1 MPSECETRLTIG
13 GYLPANVMNMTIRR
27 TMILA
32 AAILATATAASAQET
47 PKWLR
52 KSAISPDGSK
62 VAFCYKGDIFTV
74 GVNGGR
80 ALQITTNQAYD
91 SDPLWTPDGK
101 KIVFSSYRAGSK
113 DIFITSAEG
122 GVPKRLTDYPGNE
135 TPLCVLDGGRVLFQ
149 ANIQQDEVYGGFPG
163 DPQIWQVDE
172 NARRPQLVT
181 SMPLMAMSV
190 NNSGEVIYE
199 DYKGYEDPLRKHHQS
214 SVTRDIW
221 LYKPAGTQGDRFRVT
236 GDGTFTKL
244 TSFVGEDRNPVFAAD
259 GKTYYYI
266 SEADGTL
273 NVYKS
278 SIDNPGQ
285 TTQLTRF
292 KDNPVRF
299 LSVAD
304 NGTLC
309 FSWNGDLYTMADGKE
324 AKKLDITVAKDETEN
339 DVEYLTF
346 SAGASSMAVSP
357 DGKEIAVVIRGDVF
371 VTSADYKTTKRI
383 TNTPEQERNVS
394 FSKDGRELYYSSER
408 NGHWGIYKTSLTDK
422 KEKRFTYAT
431 KFKEELVTSESET
444 CFQPVVSPDGEW
456 VAFLRDRTELVIK
469 STKDGKEKSLLKGV
483 NYSYADGDQSFEWS
497 PDSKYLL
504 SNYQINGGWNNSDV
518 ALIDIESGKITNLT
532 ESGYSDGNFK
542 WTLKGKAM
550 AWESDKDGY
559 RSHGSWGAESDI
571 YIMFFDGK
579 EMTKFYQDKEDAEI
593 AKAIEN
599 GDKPEKKIEKEE
611 KKEKKDS
618 VKQAEKPK
626 KLILDLE
633 NREFRTARLTRFSG
647 RLGDFYLTQDGTKLF
662 YTTRLEKSYDLC
674 QMDIKKGDVKIIKKG
689 VYGSLVP
696 SSDDKDLYVFTGSS
710 ITKITIA
717 SGAMTTISFSGDYE
731 FKPKAERDYIFGHVW
746 KQVNE
751 KFYDPQIHGI
761 DWEGYKKNY
770 EQFMPYI
777 SNNFD
782 FQDLLSEMLGE
793 LNGSHTGARYYSRSK
808 YTMGWLGAIYDYDYE
823 GDGLKIAEV
832 LPGGALNLVDSEIKA
847 GDIIESIDGQPIK
860 AGESWFG
867 LLRNKAG
874 KKVAVVVKKGKKDV
888 ELFVEPGYSESSL
901 MYRRWVKQREEMTDK
916 LSGGTVGYTHVQGM
930 DSPSFRTVYSK
941 LLGKYRAAD
950 AAVVDTRHNGGG
962 WLHDDLATFLSGKEY
977 IRFTPRGQYI
987 GSEPYNKWRKPS
999 CVLMCEDNYS
1009 DACGF
1014 PYTYRTLGVGKLIGM
1029 PVPGTMT
1036 AVWWE
1041 TQINGM
1047 VFGIPQVGSFG
1058 LKEGRYLENLQIEP
1072 DIKVDNDPASVLR
1085 GEDKQLEAAVK
1096 EMMKTK

>member
-1 MPSECETRLTIG
+1 M
-13 GYLPANVMNMTIRR
+13 
-27 TMILA
+27 
-32 AAILATATAASAQET
+32 ATATAMTAQET

-52 KSAISPDGSK
+52 KSAISPDGTK

-74 GVNGGR
+74 DVNGGR

-101 KIVFSSYRAGSK
+101 RIVFSSYRAGSK
-113 DIFITSAEG
+113 DIFMTSAEG
-122 GVPKRLTDYPGNE
+122 GVPRRLTDYPGNE

-149 ANIQQDEVYGGFPG
+149 ANIQQDAFYGGFPG
-163 DPQIWQVDE
+163 NPQVWQVDE
-172 NARRPQLVT
+172 KAGRTQLVT

-221 LYKPAGTQGDRFRVT
+221 LYKPASAQGERFRVT

-244 TSFVGEDRNPVFAAD
+244 TSFIGEDRNPVFAAD

-273 NVYKS
+273 NVYKAS
-278 SIDNPGQ
+278 TGNPGEPK
-285 TTQLTRF
+285 QLTHF

-299 LSVAD
+299 LSVAG

-309 FSWNGDLYTMADGKE
+309 FSWNGDLYTMTDGGE
-324 AKKLDITVAKDETEN
+324 PKKLDITVAKDETEN

-346 SAGASSMAVSP
+346 STGASSMAVSP

-444 CFQPVVSPDGEW
+444 CFQPVVSPDGKW

-483 NYSYADGDQSFEWS
+483 NYSYADGDQGFEWS

-504 SNYQINGGWNNSDV
+504 SNYQINGGWNNSDI
-518 ALIDIESGKITNLT
+518 ALIDIESGEITNLT
-532 ESGYSDGNFK
+532 QSGYSDGNFK

-593 AKAIEN
+593 AKALED
-599 GDKPEKKIEKEE
+599 GDKSEKKIEKEE

-618 VKQAEKPK
+618 VKQAEKPE
-626 KLILDLE
+626 KLVLDLE

-674 QMDIKKGDVKIIKKG
+674 QMDIKKGDVKVIKKG

-696 SSDDKDLYVFTGSS
+696 SADDKDLYVFTGSS

-717 SGAMTTISFSGDYE
+717 SGATSTISFSGDYE

-761 DWEGYKKNY
+761 DWAGYKKNY
-770 EQFMPYI
+770 ERFMPYI
-777 SNNFD
+777 ANNFD

-793 LNGSHTGARYYSRSK
+793 LNGSHTGARYSQRSK
-808 YTMGWLGAIYDYDYE
+808 FTMGWLGAIYDYDYE

-832 LPGGALNLVDSEIKA
+832 LPGGALNLADSEIKA

-874 KKVAVVVKKGKKDV
+874 KKVAIVVKKGKKDV
-888 ELFVEPGYSESSL
+888 EMFIEPGYSESSL

-916 LSGGTVGYTHVQGM
+916 MSGGKVGYTHVQGM

-1058 LKEGRYLENLQIEP
+1058 LKEGKYLENQQIEP

>member
-1 MPSECETRLTIG
+1 MF
-13 GYLPANVMNMTIRR
+13 MNMTIRR

-32 AAILATATAASAQET
+32 AAILATATAMTAQET

-91 SDPLWTPDGK
+91 SDPIWTPDGK

-113 DIFITSAEG
+113 DIFITSPEG
-122 GVPKRLTDYPGNE
+122 GAPKRLTDYPGNE
-135 TPLCVLDGGRVLFQ
+135 TPLCVIGDGRVLFQ
-149 ANIQQDEVYGGFPG
+149 ASIQPDAVYGGFPG
-163 DPQIWQVDE
+163 TPQIWQVGE
-172 NARRPQLVT
+172 NGGRPQLVT

-199 DYKGYEDPLRKHHQS
+199 DYKGYEDPLRKHHHS

-221 LYKPAGTQGDRFRVT
+221 LYKPASAQGDRFRVT
-236 GDGTFTKL
+236 GDGAFTKL

-273 NVYKS
+273 NVHKS
-278 SIDNPGQ
+278 STDNPGQ
-285 TTQLTRF
+285 TTQLTKF

-299 LSVAD
+299 LSVAG

-309 FSWNGDLYTMADGKE
+309 FSWNGDLYTMKE
-324 AKKLDITVAKDETEN
+324 GSEPQKLDITVAKDETEN

-422 KEKRFTYAT
+422 KEKMFTYAT
-431 KFKEELVTSESET
+431 KFKEELVTSENET
-444 CFQPVVSPDGEW
+444 CFQPVVSPDGKW

-483 NYSYADGDQSFEWS
+483 NYSYADGDQEFEWS

-504 SNYQINGGWNNSDV
+504 SNYQINGGWNNSDI
-518 ALIDIESGKITNLT
+518 ALIDIESGEITNLT
-532 ESGYSDGNFK
+532 QSGYSDGNFK
-542 WTLKGKAM
+542 WALKGKAM

-593 AKAIEN
+593 AKALED
-599 GDKPEKKIEKEE
+599 GDKSEKKIEKEE

-618 VKQAEKPK
+618 VKQAEKPER
-626 KLILDLE
+626 LVLDLE
-633 NREFRTARLTRFSG
+633 NRDYRTARLTRISG

-662 YTTRLEKSYDLC
+662 YTKLLEKSYDLC
-674 QMDIKKGDVKIIKKG
+674 QMDVKKGDVKVIKKG
-689 VYGSLVP
+689 VRGALIP
-696 SSDDKDLYVFTGSS
+696 SADDKFLYVFTGSTIS
-710 ITKITIA
+710 KLTIA
-717 SGAMTTISFSGDYE
+717 TGATSAIAFSGDYE

-770 EQFMPYI
+770 EQFMPHI
-777 SNNFD
+777 ANNFD

-808 YTMGWLGAIYDYDYE
+808 FTMGWLGAIYDYDYE

-832 LPGGALNLVDSEIKA
+832 LPGGALNLADSEIKA

-867 LLRNKAG
+867 LLRNRAG
-874 KKVAVVVKKGKKDV
+874 KKVSVVVRKGKKDV
-888 ELFVEPGYSESSL
+888 EMFVEPGYSEYSL

-1058 LKEGRYLENLQIEP
+1058 LKEGKYLENQQIEP

>member
-1 MPSECETRLTIG
+1 M
-13 GYLPANVMNMTIRR
+13 
-27 TMILA
+27 
-32 AAILATATAASAQET
+32 
-47 PKWLR
+47 
-52 KSAISPDGSK
+52 
-62 VAFCYKGDIFTV
+62 
-74 GVNGGR
+74 
-80 ALQITTNQAYD
+80 
-91 SDPLWTPDGK
+91 
-101 KIVFSSYRAGSK
+101 
-113 DIFITSAEG
+113 
-122 GVPKRLTDYPGNE
+122 
-135 TPLCVLDGGRVLFQ
+135 
-149 ANIQQDEVYGGFPG
+149 
-163 DPQIWQVDE
+163 
-172 NARRPQLVT
+172 
-181 SMPLMAMSV
+181 
-190 NNSGEVIYE
+190 
-199 DYKGYEDPLRKHHQS
+199 
-214 SVTRDIW
+214 
-221 LYKPAGTQGDRFRVT
+221 
-236 GDGTFTKL
+236 
-244 TSFVGEDRNPVFAAD
+244 
-259 GKTYYYI
+259 
-266 SEADGTL
+266 
-273 NVYKS
+273 
-278 SIDNPGQ
+278 
-285 TTQLTRF
+285 
-292 KDNPVRF
+292 
-299 LSVAD
+299 
-304 NGTLC
+304 
-309 FSWNGDLYTMADGKE
+309 
-324 AKKLDITVAKDETEN
+324 
-339 DVEYLTF
+339 
-346 SAGASSMAVSP
+346 
-357 DGKEIAVVIRGDVF
+357 
-371 VTSADYKTTKRI
+371 
-383 TNTPEQERNVS
+383 
-394 FSKDGRELYYSSER
+394 
-408 NGHWGIYKTSLTDK
+408 
-422 KEKRFTYAT
+422 
-431 KFKEELVTSESET
+431 TSESET
-444 CFQPVVSPDGEW
+444 CFQPVVSPDGKW

-483 NYSYADGDQSFEWS
+483 NYSYADGDQGFEWS

-504 SNYQINGGWNNSDV
+504 SNYQINGGWNNSDI
-518 ALIDIESGKITNLT
+518 ALIDIESGEITNLT
-532 ESGYSDGNFK
+532 QSGYSDGNFK

-593 AKAIEN
+593 AKALED
-599 GDKPEKKIEKEE
+599 GDKSEKKIEKEE

-618 VKQAEKPK
+618 VKQAEKPE
-626 KLILDLE
+626 KLVLDLE

-674 QMDIKKGDVKIIKKG
+674 QMDIKKGDVKVIKKG

-696 SSDDKDLYVFTGSS
+696 SADDKDLYVFTGSS

-717 SGAMTTISFSGDYE
+717 SGATSTISFSGDYE

-751 KFYDPQIHGI
+751 KFYDTQIHGI
-761 DWEGYKKNY
+761 DWAGYKKNY
-770 EQFMPYI
+770 ERFMPYI
-777 SNNFD
+777 ANNFD

-793 LNGSHTGARYYSRSK
+793 LNGSHTGARYSQRSK
-808 YTMGWLGAIYDYDYE
+808 FTMGWLGAIYDYDYE
-823 GDGLKIAEV
+823 GEGLKIAEV
-832 LPGGALNLVDSEIKA
+832 LPGGALNLADSEIKA

-874 KKVAVVVKKGKKDV
+874 KKVAIVVKKGKKDV
-888 ELFVEPGYSESSL
+888 EMFIEPGYSESSL
-901 MYRRWVKQREEMTDK
+901 MYRRWVKQREEMTDR

-977 IRFTPRGQYI
+977 IRFMPRGQYI

-1058 LKEGRYLENLQIEP
+1058 LKEGKYLENQQIEP

>member
-1 MPSECETRLTIG
+1 
-13 GYLPANVMNMTIRR
+13 
-27 TMILA
+27 MILA
-32 AAILATATAASAQET
+32 AAILATATAMTAQET

-74 GVNGGR
+74 DVKGGR
-80 ALQITTNQAYD
+80 ALQITANQSYD
-91 SDPLWTPDGK
+91 SDPIWTLDGK
-101 KIVFSSYRAGSK
+101 EIVFSSYRAGSK

-122 GVPKRLTDYPGNE
+122 GAPKRLTDYPGNE
-135 TPLCVLDGGRVLFQ
+135 TPLCVLGDGRVLFQ
-149 ANIQQDEVYGGFPG
+149 ASIQPDAVYGGFPG
-163 DPQIWQVDE
+163 TPQIWQVGE
-172 NARRPQLVT
+172 NGGRPQLVT

-199 DYKGYEDPLRKHHQS
+199 DYKGYEDPLRKHHHS

-221 LYKPAGTQGDRFRVT
+221 LYKPASAQGERFRVT
-236 GDGTFTKL
+236 GDGAFTKL

-273 NVYKS
+273 NVYRAS
-278 SIDNPGQ
+278 TDNPGQ
-285 TTQLTRF
+285 TAQLTEF

-299 LSVAD
+299 LSVAG

-309 FSWNGDLYTMADGKE
+309 FSWNGDLYTMKE
-324 AKKLDITVAKDETEN
+324 GSEPQKLDITVAKDETEN

-422 KEKRFTYAT
+422 KEKMFTYAT
-431 KFKEELVTSESET
+431 KFKEELVTSENET
-444 CFQPVVSPDGEW
+444 CFQPVVSPDGKW

-483 NYSYADGDQSFEWS
+483 NYSYADGDQEFEWS

-504 SNYQINGGWNNSDV
+504 SNYQINGGWNNSDI
-518 ALIDIESGKITNLT
+518 ALIDIESGEITNLT
-532 ESGYSDGNFK
+532 QSGYSDGNFK
-542 WTLKGKAM
+542 WALKGKAM

-593 AKAIEN
+593 AKALED
-599 GDKPEKKIEKEE
+599 GDKSEKKIEKEE

-618 VKQAEKPK
+618 VKQAEKPE
-626 KLILDLE
+626 KLVLDLE
-633 NREFRTARLTRFSG
+633 NREYRTARLTRISG

-662 YTTRLEKSYDLC
+662 YTKLLEKSYDLC
-674 QMDIKKGDVKIIKKG
+674 QMDVKKGDVKVIKKG
-689 VYGSLVP
+689 VRGALIP
-696 SSDDKDLYVFTGSS
+696 SADDKFLYVFTGST
-710 ITKITIA
+710 ITKLTIA
-717 SGAMTTISFSGDYE
+717 SGATSAITFSGDYE

-777 SNNFD
+777 ANNFD

-823 GDGLKIAEV
+823 GDGLKIAEI
-832 LPGGALNLVDSEIKA
+832 LPGGALNLADSEIKA

-888 ELFVEPGYSESSL
+888 ELFVEPGYSEYSL
-901 MYRRWVKQREEMTDK
+901 MYRRWVKQREDMTDK

-1058 LKEGRYLENLQIEP
+1058 LKEGKYLENQQIEP

>member
-1 MPSECETRLTIG
+1 MF
-13 GYLPANVMNMTIRR
+13 MNMTIRR

-32 AAILATATAASAQET
+32 AAILATATAMTAQET

-91 SDPLWTPDGK
+91 SDPIWTPDGK

-113 DIFITSAEG
+113 DIFITSPEG
-122 GVPKRLTDYPGNE
+122 GAPKRLTDYPGNE
-135 TPLCVLDGGRVLFQ
+135 TPLCVIGDGRVLFQ
-149 ANIQQDEVYGGFPG
+149 ASIQPDAVYGGFPG
-163 DPQIWQVDE
+163 TPQIWQVGE
-172 NARRPQLVT
+172 NGGRPQLVT

-199 DYKGYEDPLRKHHQS
+199 DYKGYEDPLRKHHHS

-221 LYKPAGTQGDRFRVT
+221 LYKPASAQGDRFRVT
-236 GDGTFTKL
+236 GDGAFTKL

-273 NVYKS
+273 NVHKS
-278 SIDNPGQ
+278 STDNPGQ
-285 TTQLTRF
+285 TTQLTKF

-299 LSVAD
+299 LSVAG

-309 FSWNGDLYTMADGKE
+309 FSWNGDLYTMKE
-324 AKKLDITVAKDETEN
+324 GSEPQKLDITVAKDETEN

-422 KEKRFTYAT
+422 KEKMFTYAT
-431 KFKEELVTSESET
+431 KFKEELVTSENET
-444 CFQPVVSPDGEW
+444 CFQPVVSPDGKW

-483 NYSYADGDQSFEWS
+483 NYSYADGDQEFEWS

-504 SNYQINGGWNNSDV
+504 SNYQINGGWNNSDI
-518 ALIDIESGKITNLT
+518 ALIDIESGEITNLT
-532 ESGYSDGNFK
+532 QSGYSDGNFK
-542 WTLKGKAM
+542 WALKGKAM

-593 AKAIEN
+593 AKALED
-599 GDKPEKKIEKEE
+599 GDKSEKKIEKEE

-618 VKQAEKPK
+618 VKQAEKPER
-626 KLILDLE
+626 LVLDLE
-633 NREFRTARLTRFSG
+633 NRDYRTARLTRISG

-662 YTTRLEKSYDLC
+662 YTKLLEKSYDLC
-674 QMDIKKGDVKIIKKG
+674 QMDVKKGDVKVIKKG
-689 VYGSLVP
+689 VRGALIP
-696 SSDDKDLYVFTGSS
+696 SADDKFLYVFTGSTIS
-710 ITKITIA
+710 KLTIA
-717 SGAMTTISFSGDYE
+717 TGATSAIAFSGDYE

-770 EQFMPYI
+770 EQFMPHI
-777 SNNFD
+777 ANNFD

-808 YTMGWLGAIYDYDYE
+808 FTMGWLGAIYDYDYE

-832 LPGGALNLVDSEIKA
+832 LPGGALNLADSEIKA

-867 LLRNKAG
+867 LLRNRAG
-874 KKVAVVVKKGKKDV
+874 KKVSVVVRKGKKDV
-888 ELFVEPGYSESSL
+888 EMFVEPGYSEYSL

-1058 LKEGRYLENLQIEP
+1058 LKEGRYLENQQIEP
-1072 DIKVDNDPASVLR
+1072 DIKIDNDPASVLR
-1085 GEDKQLEAAVK
+1085 GEDRQLEAAVK

>member
-1 MPSECETRLTIG
+1 
-13 GYLPANVMNMTIRR
+13 MTLRR
-27 TMILA
+27 TLILA
-32 AAILATATAASAQET
+32 AAVMATATAMTAQET

-52 KSAISPDGSK
+52 KSAISPDGTK

-74 GVNGGR
+74 DVNGGR

-101 KIVFSSYRAGSK
+101 RIVFSSYRAGSK

-122 GVPKRLTDYPGNE
+122 GVPRRLTDYPGNE

-149 ANIQQDEVYGGFPG
+149 ANIQQDAVYGEFPG
-163 DPQIWQVDE
+163 SPQVWQVDE
-172 NARRPQLVT
+172 KAGRPQLVT

-221 LYKPAGTQGDRFRVT
+221 LYKPASAQGERFRVT

-244 TSFVGEDRNPVFAAD
+244 TSFIGEDRNPVFAAD

-273 NVYKS
+273 NVHKASITEPGKS
-278 SIDNPGQ
+278 
-285 TTQLTRF
+285 TQLTKF

-299 LSVAD
+299 LSVAG

-309 FSWNGDLYTMADGKE
+309 FSWNGDLYTMTDGGE
-324 AKKLDITVAKDETEN
+324 PKKLDITVAKDETEN

-346 SAGASSMAVSP
+346 STGASSMAVSP

-444 CFQPVVSPDGEW
+444 CFQPVVSPDGKW

-483 NYSYADGDQSFEWS
+483 NYSYADGDQGFEWS

-504 SNYQINGGWNNSDV
+504 SNYQINGGWNNSDI
-518 ALIDIESGKITNLT
+518 ALIDIESGEITNLT
-532 ESGYSDGNFK
+532 QSGYSDGNFK

-559 RSHGSWGAESDI
+559 RSHGSWGAENDI

-593 AKAIEN
+593 AKALED
-599 GDKPEKKIEKEE
+599 GDKSEKKIEKEE

-618 VKQAEKPK
+618 VKQAEKPE
-626 KLILDLE
+626 KLVLDLE

-674 QMDIKKGDVKIIKKG
+674 QMDIKKGDVKVIKKG

-696 SSDDKDLYVFTGSS
+696 SADDKDLYVFTGSS

-717 SGAMTTISFSGDYE
+717 SGATSTISFSGDYE

-761 DWEGYKKNY
+761 DWAGYKKNY
-770 EQFMPYI
+770 ERFMPYI
-777 SNNFD
+777 ANNFD

-793 LNGSHTGARYYSRSK
+793 LNGSHTGARYSQRSK
-808 YTMGWLGAIYDYDYE
+808 FTMGWLGAIYDYDYE

-832 LPGGALNLVDSEIKA
+832 LPGGALNLADSEIKA

-874 KKVAVVVKKGKKDV
+874 KKVAIVVKKGKKDV
-888 ELFVEPGYSESSL
+888 ELFIEPGYSESSL

-916 LSGGTVGYTHVQGM
+916 MSGGKVGYTHVQGM

-977 IRFTPRGQYI
+977 IRFMPRGQYI

-1058 LKEGRYLENLQIEP
+1058 LKEGKYLENQQIEP

>member
-1 MPSECETRLTIG
+1 
-13 GYLPANVMNMTIRR
+13 
-27 TMILA
+27 MILA
-32 AAILATATAASAQET
+32 AAILSAASAMTAQET

-52 KSAISPDGSK
+52 KNAISPDGSK

-101 KIVFSSYRAGSK
+101 RIVFSSYRAGSK

-122 GVPKRLTDYPGNE
+122 GAPKRLTDYPGNE
-135 TPLCVLDGGRVLFQ
+135 TPLCVLGDGRVLFQ
-149 ANIQQDEVYGGFPG
+149 AGIQQDAVYGGFPG
-163 DPQIWQVDE
+163 DPQIWQVGE
-172 NARRPQLVT
+172 NGGRPRLVT

-190 NNSGEVIYE
+190 NNSGQVIYE

-221 LYKPAGTQGDRFRVT
+221 LYKPTTAQGDRFRIT

-244 TSFVGEDRNPVFAAD
+244 TSFIGEDRNPVFAAD

-278 SIDNPGQ
+278 STDNPGHA
-285 TTQLTRF
+285 TQLTHF
-292 KDNPVRF
+292 MDNPVRF
-299 LSVAD
+299 LSVAS
-304 NGTLC
+304 NGAIC
-309 FSWNGDLYTMADGKE
+309 FSWNGDLYTMTEGSE
-324 AKKLDITVAKDETEN
+324 PKKLDITVAKDETEN

-422 KEKRFTYAT
+422 KEKMFTYAT
-431 KFKEELVTSESET
+431 KFKEEPVTSESET
-444 CFQPVVSPDGEW
+444 CFQPIVSPDGKW
-456 VAFLRDRTELVIK
+456 LAFLRDRTELVIK

-483 NYSYADGDQSFEWS
+483 NYSYADGDQEFEWS

-504 SNYQINGGWNNSDV
+504 SNYQINGGWNNSDI
-518 ALIDIESGKITNLT
+518 ALIDIESGEITNLT
-532 ESGYSDGNFK
+532 QSGYSDGNFK
-542 WTLKGKAM
+542 WALKGKAM

-559 RSHGSWGAESDI
+559 RSHGSWGAENDI

-593 AKAIEN
+593 AKALED
-599 GDKPEKKIEKEE
+599 GDKSEKKIEKEE

-618 VKQAEKPK
+618 VKQAEKPE
-626 KLILDLE
+626 KLVLDLE
-633 NREFRTARLTRFSG
+633 NRDYRTARLTRISG

-662 YTTRLEKSYDLC
+662 YTKLLEKSYDLC
-674 QMDIKKGDVKIIKKG
+674 QMDVKKGDVKVIKKG
-689 VYGSLVP
+689 VRGALIP
-696 SSDDKDLYVFTGSS
+696 SADDKFLYVFTGSA
-710 ITKITIA
+710 ITKLTIA
-717 SGAMTTISFSGDYE
+717 SGAMSAITFSGDYE

-777 SNNFD
+777 ANNFD

-808 YTMGWLGAIYDYDYE
+808 YTMGWFGAIYDYDYE
-823 GDGLKIAEV
+823 GEGLKIAEV
-832 LPGGALNLVDSEIKA
+832 LPGGALNLADSEIKA

-874 KKVAVVVKKGKKDV
+874 KKVAVVVKKGKKEV
-888 ELFVEPGYSESSL
+888 EMFVEPGYSEYSQ

-1058 LKEGRYLENLQIEP
+1058 LKEGRYLENQQIEP

>member
-1 MPSECETRLTIG
+1 
-13 GYLPANVMNMTIRR
+13 MTLRR
-27 TMILA
+27 TLILA
-32 AAILATATAASAQET
+32 AAVMATATAMTAQET

-52 KSAISPDGSK
+52 KSAISPDGTK

-74 GVNGGR
+74 DVNGGR

-101 KIVFSSYRAGSK
+101 RIVFSSYRAGSK

-122 GVPKRLTDYPGNE
+122 GVPRRLTDYPGNE

-149 ANIQQDEVYGGFPG
+149 ANIQQDAVYGGFPG
-163 DPQIWQVDE
+163 SPQVWQVYE
-172 NARRPQLVT
+172 KAGRPQLVT

-221 LYKPAGTQGDRFRVT
+221 LYKPASAQGERFRVT

-244 TSFVGEDRNPVFAAD
+244 TSFIGEDRNPVFAAD

-273 NVYKS
+273 NVYKAS
-278 SIDNPGQ
+278 TGNSGEPK
-285 TTQLTRF
+285 QLTHF

-299 LSVAD
+299 LSVAG

-309 FSWNGDLYTMADGKE
+309 FSWNGDLYTMTDGGE
-324 AKKLDITVAKDETEN
+324 PKKLDITVAKDETEN

-346 SAGASSMAVSP
+346 STGASSMAVSP

-444 CFQPVVSPDGEW
+444 CFQPVVSPDGKW

-483 NYSYADGDQSFEWS
+483 NYSYADGDQGFEWS

-504 SNYQINGGWNNSDV
+504 SNYQINGGWNNSDI
-518 ALIDIESGKITNLT
+518 ALIDIESGEITNLT
-532 ESGYSDGNFK
+532 QSGYSDGNFK

-593 AKAIEN
+593 AKALED
-599 GDKPEKKIEKEE
+599 GDKSEKKIEKEE

-618 VKQAEKPK
+618 VKQAEKPE
-626 KLILDLE
+626 KLVLDLE

-674 QMDIKKGDVKIIKKG
+674 QMDIKKGDVKVIKKG

-696 SSDDKDLYVFTGSS
+696 SADDKDLYVFTGSS

-717 SGAMTTISFSGDYE
+717 SGATSTISFSGDYE

-761 DWEGYKKNY
+761 DWAGYKKNY
-770 EQFMPYI
+770 ERFMPYI
-777 SNNFD
+777 ANNFD

-793 LNGSHTGARYYSRSK
+793 LNGSHTGARYSQRSK
-808 YTMGWLGAIYDYDYE
+808 FTMGWLGAIYDYDYE

-832 LPGGALNLVDSEIKA
+832 LPGGALNLADSEIKA

-874 KKVAVVVKKGKKDV
+874 KKVAIVVKKGKKDV
-888 ELFVEPGYSESSL
+888 ELFIEPGYSESSL

-916 LSGGTVGYTHVQGM
+916 MSGGKVGYTHVQGM

-977 IRFTPRGQYI
+977 IRFMPRGQYI

-1058 LKEGRYLENLQIEP
+1058 LKEGKYLENQQIEP

>member
-1 MPSECETRLTIG
+1 
-13 GYLPANVMNMTIRR
+13 MNMTLRR
-27 TMILA
+27 TLILA
-32 AAILATATAASAQET
+32 AAVMATATAMTAQET

-52 KSAISPDGSK
+52 KSAISPDGTK

-74 GVNGGR
+74 DVNGGR

-101 KIVFSSYRAGSK
+101 RIVFSSYRAGSK

-122 GVPKRLTDYPGNE
+122 GVPRRLTDYPGNE

-149 ANIQQDEVYGGFPG
+149 ANIQQDAAYGGFPG
-163 DPQIWQVDE
+163 SPQVWQVDE
-172 NARRPQLVT
+172 KAGRPQLVT

-221 LYKPAGTQGDRFRVT
+221 LYKPASAQGERFRVT

-244 TSFVGEDRNPVFAAD
+244 TSFIGEDRNPVFAAD

-273 NVYKS
+273 NVYKAS
-278 SIDNPGQ
+278 TGNPGEPK
-285 TTQLTRF
+285 QLTHF

-299 LSVAD
+299 LSVAG

-309 FSWNGDLYTMADGKE
+309 FSWNGDLYTMTDGGE
-324 AKKLDITVAKDETEN
+324 PKKLDITVAKDETEN

-346 SAGASSMAVSP
+346 STGASSMAVSP

-444 CFQPVVSPDGEW
+444 CFQPVVSPDGKW

-483 NYSYADGDQSFEWS
+483 NYSYADGDQGFEWS

-504 SNYQINGGWNNSDV
+504 SNYQINGGWNNSDI
-518 ALIDIESGKITNLT
+518 ALIDIESGEITNLT
-532 ESGYSDGNFK
+532 QSGYSDGNFK

-593 AKAIEN
+593 AKALED
-599 GDKPEKKIEKEE
+599 GDKSEKKIEKEE

-618 VKQAEKPK
+618 VKQAEKPE
-626 KLILDLE
+626 KLVLDLE

-674 QMDIKKGDVKIIKKG
+674 QMDIKKGDVKVIKKG

-696 SSDDKDLYVFTGSS
+696 SADDKDLYVFTGSS

-717 SGAMTTISFSGDYE
+717 SGATSTISFSGDYE

-761 DWEGYKKNY
+761 DWAGYKKNY
-770 EQFMPYI
+770 ERFMPYI
-777 SNNFD
+777 ANNFD

-793 LNGSHTGARYYSRSK
+793 LNGSHTGARYSQRSK
-808 YTMGWLGAIYDYDYE
+808 FTMGWLGAIYDYDYE

-832 LPGGALNLVDSEIKA
+832 LPGGALNLADSEIKA

-874 KKVAVVVKKGKKDV
+874 KKVAIVVKKGKKDV
-888 ELFVEPGYSESSL
+888 ELFIEPGYSESSL

-916 LSGGTVGYTHVQGM
+916 MSGGKVGYTHVQGM

-1058 LKEGRYLENLQIEP
+1058 LKEGKYLENQQIEP

>member
-1 MPSECETRLTIG
+1 
-13 GYLPANVMNMTIRR
+13 MTIRR

-32 AAILATATAASAQET
+32 AAILATATAMTAQET

-91 SDPLWTPDGK
+91 SDPIWTPDGK

-113 DIFITSAEG
+113 DIFITSSEG
-122 GVPKRLTDYPGNE
+122 GAPKRLTDYPGNE
-135 TPLCVLDGGRVLFQ
+135 TPLCVIGDGRVLFQ
-149 ANIQQDEVYGGFPG
+149 ASIQPDAVYGGFPG
-163 DPQIWQVDE
+163 TPQIWQVGE
-172 NARRPQLVT
+172 NGGRPQLVT

-199 DYKGYEDPLRKHHQS
+199 DYKGYEDPLRKHHHS

-221 LYKPAGTQGDRFRVT
+221 LYKPASAQGDRFRVT
-236 GDGTFTKL
+236 GDGAFTKL

-259 GKTYYYI
+259 GKTYFYI

-273 NVYKS
+273 NVHKS
-278 SIDNPGQ
+278 STDNPGQ
-285 TTQLTRF
+285 TTQLTKF
-292 KDNPVRF
+292 KGNPVRF
-299 LSVAD
+299 LSVAG

-309 FSWNGDLYTMADGKE
+309 FSWNGDLYTMREGTE
-324 AKKLDITVAKDETEN
+324 PQKLDITVAKDETEN

-422 KEKRFTYAT
+422 KEKMFTYAT
-431 KFKEELVTSESET
+431 KFKEEFVTSENET
-444 CFQPVVSPDGEW
+444 CFQPVVSPDGKW

-483 NYSYADGDQSFEWS
+483 NYSYADGDQEFEWS

-504 SNYQINGGWNNSDV
+504 CNYQINGGWNNSDI
-518 ALIDIESGKITNLT
+518 ALIDIESGEITNLT
-532 ESGYSDGNFK
+532 QSGYSDGNFK
-542 WTLKGKAM
+542 WALKGKAM

-559 RSHGSWGAESDI
+559 RSHGSWGAENDI

-593 AKAIEN
+593 AKALGD
-599 GDKPEKKIEKEE
+599 GDKSEKKIEKEE

-618 VKQAEKPK
+618 VKQAEKPE
-626 KLILDLE
+626 KLVLDLE

-662 YTTRLEKSYDLC
+662 YTTRLEKSFDLC
-674 QMDIKKGDVKIIKKG
+674 QMDIKKGDVKVLKKG
-689 VYGSLVP
+689 VRGALIP
-696 SSDDKDLYVFTGSS
+696 SADDKFLYVFTGST
-710 ITKITIA
+710 ITKLTVA
-717 SGAMTTISFSGDYE
+717 SGAMSAISFSGDYE

-777 SNNFD
+777 ANNFD

-808 YTMGWLGAIYDYDYE
+808 FTMGWLGAIYDYDYE

-832 LPGGALNLVDSEIKA
+832 LPGGALNLADSEIKA

-874 KKVAVVVKKGKKDV
+874 KKVSVVVKKGKKDV
-888 ELFVEPGYSESSL
+888 ELFVEPGYSEYSL
-901 MYRRWVKQREEMTDK
+901 MYRRWVKQREEMADK

-1058 LKEGRYLENLQIEP
+1058 LKEGKYLENQQIEP

>member
-1 MPSECETRLTIG
+1 
-13 GYLPANVMNMTIRR
+13 
-27 TMILA
+27 MILA

-962 WLHDDLATFLSGKEY
+962 WLHDDLAAFLSGKEY

>member
-1 MPSECETRLTIG
+1 M
-13 GYLPANVMNMTIRR
+13 
-27 TMILA
+27 
-32 AAILATATAASAQET
+32 ATATAMTAQET

-52 KSAISPDGSK
+52 KSAISPDGTK

-74 GVNGGR
+74 DVNGGR

-101 KIVFSSYRAGSK
+101 RIVFSSYRAGSK

-122 GVPKRLTDYPGNE
+122 GVPRRLTDYPGNE

-149 ANIQQDEVYGGFPG
+149 ANIQQDAAYGGFPG
-163 DPQIWQVDE
+163 SPQVWQVDE
-172 NARRPQLVT
+172 KAGRPQLVT

-221 LYKPAGTQGDRFRVT
+221 LYKPASAQGERFRVT

-244 TSFVGEDRNPVFAAD
+244 TSFIGEDRNPVFAAD

-273 NVYKS
+273 NVYKAS
-278 SIDNPGQ
+278 TGNPGEPK
-285 TTQLTRF
+285 QLTHF

-299 LSVAD
+299 LSVAG

-309 FSWNGDLYTMADGKE
+309 FSWNGDLYTMTDGGE
-324 AKKLDITVAKDETEN
+324 PKKLDITVAKDETEN

-346 SAGASSMAVSP
+346 STGASSMAVSP

-444 CFQPVVSPDGEW
+444 CFQPVVSPDGKW

-483 NYSYADGDQSFEWS
+483 NYSYADGDQGFEWS

-504 SNYQINGGWNNSDV
+504 SNYQINGGWNNSDI
-518 ALIDIESGKITNLT
+518 ALIDIESGEITNLT
-532 ESGYSDGNFK
+532 QSGYSDGNFK

-593 AKAIEN
+593 AKALED
-599 GDKPEKKIEKEE
+599 GDKSEKKIEKEE

-618 VKQAEKPK
+618 VKQAEKPE
-626 KLILDLE
+626 KLVLDLE

-674 QMDIKKGDVKIIKKG
+674 QMDIKKGDVKVIKKG

-696 SSDDKDLYVFTGSS
+696 SADDKDLYVFTGSS

-717 SGAMTTISFSGDYE
+717 SGATSTISFSGDYE

-761 DWEGYKKNY
+761 DWAGYKKNY
-770 EQFMPYI
+770 ERFMPYI
-777 SNNFD
+777 ANNFD

-793 LNGSHTGARYYSRSK
+793 LNGSHTGARYSQRSK
-808 YTMGWLGAIYDYDYE
+808 FTMGWLGAIYDYDYE

-832 LPGGALNLVDSEIKA
+832 LPGGALNLADSEIKA

-874 KKVAVVVKKGKKDV
+874 KKVAIVVKKGKKDV
-888 ELFVEPGYSESSL
+888 ELFIEPGYSESSL

-916 LSGGTVGYTHVQGM
+916 MSGGKVGYTHVQGM

-1058 LKEGRYLENLQIEP
+1058 LKEGKYLENQQIEP

>member
-1 MPSECETRLTIG
+1 
-13 GYLPANVMNMTIRR
+13 MTLRR
-27 TMILA
+27 TLILA
-32 AAILATATAASAQET
+32 AAVMATATAMTAQET

-52 KSAISPDGSK
+52 KSAISPDGTK

-74 GVNGGR
+74 DVNGGR

-101 KIVFSSYRAGSK
+101 RIVFSSYRAGSK

-122 GVPKRLTDYPGNE
+122 GVPRRLTDYPGNE

-149 ANIQQDEVYGGFPG
+149 ANIQQDAVYGGFPG
-163 DPQIWQVDE
+163 SPQVWQGDE
-172 NARRPQLVT
+172 KAGRPQLVT

-221 LYKPAGTQGDRFRVT
+221 LYKPASAQGERFRVT

-244 TSFVGEDRNPVFAAD
+244 TSFIGEDRNPVFAAD
-259 GKTYYYI
+259 EKTYYYI

-273 NVYKS
+273 NVHKASITEPGKS
-278 SIDNPGQ
+278 
-285 TTQLTRF
+285 TQLTKF

-299 LSVAD
+299 LSVAG

-309 FSWNGDLYTMADGKE
+309 FSWNGDLYTMTDGGE
-324 AKKLDITVAKDETEN
+324 PKKLDITVAKDETEN

-346 SAGASSMAVSP
+346 STGASSMAVSP

-444 CFQPVVSPDGEW
+444 CFQPVVSPDGKW

-483 NYSYADGDQSFEWS
+483 NYSYADGDQGFEWS

-504 SNYQINGGWNNSDV
+504 SNYQINGGWNNSDI
-518 ALIDIESGKITNLT
+518 ALIDIESGEITNLT
-532 ESGYSDGNFK
+532 QSGYSDGNFK

-593 AKAIEN
+593 AKALED
-599 GDKPEKKIEKEE
+599 GDKSEKKIEKEE

-618 VKQAEKPK
+618 VKQAEKPE
-626 KLILDLE
+626 KLVLDLE

-674 QMDIKKGDVKIIKKG
+674 QMDIKKGDVKVIKKG

-696 SSDDKDLYVFTGSS
+696 SADDKDLYVFTGSS

-717 SGAMTTISFSGDYE
+717 SGATSTISFSGDYE

-761 DWEGYKKNY
+761 DWAGYKKNY
-770 EQFMPYI
+770 ERFMPYI
-777 SNNFD
+777 ANNFD

-793 LNGSHTGARYYSRSK
+793 LNGSHTGARYSQRSK
-808 YTMGWLGAIYDYDYE
+808 FTMGWLGAIYDYDYE

-832 LPGGALNLVDSEIKA
+832 LPGGALNLADSEIKA

-867 LLRNKAG
+867 LLRNKAS
-874 KKVAVVVKKGKKDV
+874 KKVAIVVKKGKKDV
-888 ELFVEPGYSESSL
+888 ELFIEPGYSESSL

-916 LSGGTVGYTHVQGM
+916 MSGGKVGYTHVQGM

-1058 LKEGRYLENLQIEP
+1058 LKEGKYLENQQIEP

>member
-1 MPSECETRLTIG
+1 
-13 GYLPANVMNMTIRR
+13 MNMTLRR
-27 TMILA
+27 TLILA
-32 AAILATATAASAQET
+32 AAVMATATAMTAQET

-52 KSAISPDGSK
+52 KSAISPDGTK

-74 GVNGGR
+74 DVNGGR

-135 TPLCVLDGGRVLFQ
+135 TPLCVLDGGRILFQ
-149 ANIQQDEVYGGFPG
+149 ANIQQDAVYGGFPG
-163 DPQIWQVDE
+163 SPQVWQVDE
-172 NARRPQLVT
+172 KAGRPQLVT

-190 NNSGEVIYE
+190 NYSGEVIYE
-199 DYKGYEDPLRKHHQS
+199 DYKGYEDPLRKHHHS

-221 LYKPAGTQGDRFRVT
+221 LYKPASEQGERFRVT
-236 GDGTFTKL
+236 GDGAFTKL
-244 TSFVGEDRNPVFAAD
+244 TTFVGEDRNPVFAAD

-273 NVYKS
+273 NVHKASTAEPGKS
-278 SIDNPGQ
+278 
-285 TTQLTRF
+285 TQLTKF

-299 LSVAD
+299 LSVAG

-309 FSWNGDLYTMADGKE
+309 FSWNGDLYTMAEGKE
-324 AKKLDITVAKDETEN
+324 PKKLDITVAKDETEN

-346 SAGASSMAVSP
+346 NAGASSMAVSP

-444 CFQPVVSPDGEW
+444 CFQPVVSPDGKW

-483 NYSYADGDQSFEWS
+483 NYSYADGDQGFEWS

-593 AKAIEN
+593 AKALED
-599 GDKPEKKIEKEE
+599 GDKSEKKIEKEE

-618 VKQAEKPK
+618 VKQAEKPE
-626 KLILDLE
+626 KLVLDLE

-696 SSDDKDLYVFTGSS
+696 STDDKDLYIFTGGS

-717 SGAMTTISFSGDYE
+717 SGAMSTISFSGDYE

-746 KQVNE
+746 KQVDE

-777 SNNFD
+777 ANNFD

-793 LNGSHTGARYYSRSK
+793 LNGSHTGARYNQRSK
-808 YTMGWLGAIYDYDYE
+808 FTMGWLGAIYDYDYE

-832 LPGGALNLVDSEIKA
+832 LPGGALNLADSGIKA

-860 AGESWFG
+860 TGESWFS

-888 ELFVEPGYSESSL
+888 ELFVEPGYSEYSQ
-901 MYRRWVKQREEMTDK
+901 MYRRWVKQREEMTDR

-977 IRFTPRGQYI
+977 IRFMPRGQYI

-1058 LKEGRYLENLQIEP
+1058 LKEGRYLENQQIEP

-1085 GEDKQLEAAVK
+1085 GEDRQLEAAVK

>member
-1 MPSECETRLTIG
+1 M
-13 GYLPANVMNMTIRR
+13 
-27 TMILA
+27 
-32 AAILATATAASAQET
+32 ATATAMTAQET

-52 KSAISPDGSK
+52 KSAISPDGTK

-74 GVNGGR
+74 DVNGGR

-101 KIVFSSYRAGSK
+101 RIVFSSYRAGSK

-122 GVPKRLTDYPGNE
+122 GVPRRLTDYPGNE

-149 ANIQQDEVYGGFPG
+149 ANIQQDAVYGGFPG
-163 DPQIWQVDE
+163 SQQVWQVDE
-172 NARRPQLVT
+172 KAGRPQLVT

-221 LYKPAGTQGDRFRVT
+221 LYKPASAQGERFRVT

-244 TSFVGEDRNPVFAAD
+244 TSFIGEDRNPVFAAD

-273 NVYKS
+273 NVYKAS
-278 SIDNPGQ
+278 TGNPGEPK
-285 TTQLTRF
+285 QLTHF

-299 LSVAD
+299 LSVAG

-309 FSWNGDLYTMADGKE
+309 FSWNGDLYTMTDGGE
-324 AKKLDITVAKDETEN
+324 PKKLDITVAKDETEN

-346 SAGASSMAVSP
+346 STGASSMAVSP

-444 CFQPVVSPDGEW
+444 CFQPVVSPDGKW

-469 STKDGKEKSLLKGV
+469 STKDGKVKSLLKGV
-483 NYSYADGDQSFEWS
+483 NYSYADGDQGFEWS

-504 SNYQINGGWNNSDV
+504 SNYQINGGWNNSDI
-518 ALIDIESGKITNLT
+518 ALIDIESGEITNLT
-532 ESGYSDGNFK
+532 QSGYSDGNFK

-593 AKAIEN
+593 AKALED
-599 GDKPEKKIEKEE
+599 GDKSEKKIEKEE

-618 VKQAEKPK
+618 VKQAEKPE
-626 KLILDLE
+626 KLVLDLE

-674 QMDIKKGDVKIIKKG
+674 QMDIKKGDVKVIKKG

-696 SSDDKDLYVFTGSS
+696 SADDKDLYVFTGSS

-717 SGAMTTISFSGDYE
+717 SGATSTISFSGDYE

-761 DWEGYKKNY
+761 DWAGYKKNY
-770 EQFMPYI
+770 ERFMPYI
-777 SNNFD
+777 ANNFD

-793 LNGSHTGARYYSRSK
+793 LNGSHTGARYSQRSK
-808 YTMGWLGAIYDYDYE
+808 FTMGWLGAIYDYDYE

-832 LPGGALNLVDSEIKA
+832 LPGGALNLADSEIKA

-874 KKVAVVVKKGKKDV
+874 KKVAIVVKKGKKDV
-888 ELFVEPGYSESSL
+888 ELFIEPGYSESSL

-916 LSGGTVGYTHVQGM
+916 MSGGKVGYTHVQGM

-977 IRFTPRGQYI
+977 IRFMPRGQYI

-1058 LKEGRYLENLQIEP
+1058 LKEGKYLENQQIEP

>member
-1 MPSECETRLTIG
+1 MAAG
-13 GYLPANVMNMTIRR
+13 R
-27 TMILA
+27 TSREDRKKHTYIMVKRTLVLA
-32 AAILATATAASAQET
+32 SALLATAMAVSAQET

-52 KSAISPDGSK
+52 KNAVSPDGTK

-74 GVNGGR
+74 GTGGGR
-80 ALQITTNQAYD
+80 ALQVTSNEAYD
-91 SDPLWTPDGK
+91 SDPVWTPDGK
-101 KIVFSSYRAGSK
+101 SIVFSSYRAGSK

-122 GVPKRLTDYPGNE
+122 GSPKRLTDYPGSE

-149 ANIQQDEVYGGFPG
+149 ANIQQDALYGGFPG
-163 DPQIWQVDE
+163 EPQIWQVSLQGG
-172 NARRPQLVT
+172 RPQLVT
-181 SMPLMAMSV
+181 SLPMMAMSV
-190 NNSGEVIYE
+190 NSAGEVLYE
-199 DYKGYEDPLRKHHQS
+199 DYKGYEDPLRKHHTS

-221 LYKPAGTQGDRFRVT
+221 LYRPAGAQGERFRVT
-236 GDGTFTKL
+236 GDGSFTKL
-244 TSFVGEDRNPVFAAD
+244 TAFNGEDRNPVFAAD

-273 NVYKS
+273 NVYKAVAGEAAA
-278 SIDNPGQ
+278 PV
-285 TTQLTRF
+285 QLTRF
-292 KDNPVRF
+292 TKNPVRF
-299 LSVAD
+299 LSVSG

-309 FSWNGDLYTMADGKE
+309 FSWNGDLYTMKE
-324 AKKLDITVAKDETEN
+324 GGEPKKIDITVAKDDTEN

-346 SAGASSMAVSP
+346 SSGASSMAVSP
-357 DGKEIAVVIRGDVF
+357 DGKEVAVVIRGDVF
-371 VTSADYKTTKRI
+371 VTSSEYKTTKRI

-408 NGHWGIYKTSLTDK
+408 NGHWGIYKTVLTDK
-422 KEKRFTYAT
+422 NEKLFTYAT
-431 KFKEELVTSESET
+431 KFREEMVTKEGET
-444 CFQPVVSPDGEW
+444 CFQPVVSPDGNW
-456 VAFLRDRTELVIK
+456 VAFLRDRTELVVK
-469 STKDGKEKSLLKGV
+469 STKDGKEKSLHKGV
-483 NYSYADGDQSFEWS
+483 NYSYSDGDQSFEWS

-504 SNYQINGGWNNSDV
+504 CDYQINGGWNNSDV
-518 ALIDIESGKITNLT
+518 ALVDIETGVITNLT

-550 AWESDKDGY
+550 VWESDKDGY

-579 EMTKFYQDKEDAEI
+579 EMTDFYRDKEDEEI
-593 AKAIEN
+593 AKALEN
-599 GDKPEKKIEKEE
+599 GDKSEKKIEKEE

-618 VKQAEKPK
+618 VKQAEKPE
-626 KLILDLE
+626 KLVLDLDG
-633 NREFRTARLTRFSG
+633 REYRTKRLTRSSG

-662 YTTRLEKSYDLC
+662 YTTRLEKSTDLC
-674 QMDIKKGDVKIIKKG
+674 LMDIKKGDIKVLKKG
-689 VYGSLVP
+689 VSGALIP
-696 SSDDKDLYVFTGSS
+696 SADDKSLYIFSGGA
-710 ITKITIA
+710 ITKISIA
-717 SGAMTTISFSGDYE
+717 SSAMSTISFSGDYE
-731 FKPKAERDYIFGHVW
+731 FKPKAEREYIFSHVW

-751 KFYDPQIHGI
+751 KFYDPDIHGI
-761 DWEGYKKNY
+761 DWEGYGKNY

-777 SNNFD
+777 NNNFD

-793 LNGSHTGARYYSRSK
+793 LNGSHTGARAYFRGRLNL
-808 YTMGWLGAIYDYDYE
+808 GWLGAIYDYDYE
-823 GDGLKIAEV
+823 GDGLKIAEI
-832 LPGGALNLVDSEIKA
+832 LPGGPLDLADSGIKA
-847 GDIIESIDGQPIK
+847 GDIIESIDGQQIK
-860 AGESWFG
+860 AGESWFP

-874 KKVAVVVKKGKKDV
+874 KKTPIVVRKGGKEV
-888 ELFVEPGYSESSL
+888 EVFVEPAYSESSL
-901 MYRRWVKQREEMTDK
+901 MYRRWVKQREDLTDK

-962 WLHDDLATFLSGKEY
+962 WLHDDLATFLGGKEY

-987 GSEPYNKWRKPS
+987 GSEPYNKWKKPS
-999 CVLMCEDNYS
+999 CVLVCEDNYS

-1014 PYTYRTLGVGKLIGM
+1014 PYTYRTLGIGKLIGM

-1041 TQINGM
+1041 TLINGM

-1058 LKEGRYLENLQIEP
+1058 LKEGRYLENSQIEP
-1072 DIKVDNDPASVLR
+1072 DIKVENDPASVLK